1 MASTRERLHIL
12 IGDTPL
18 KRRLVRAVSWSV
30 LGTGAAQ
37 GLFLIASILTAR
49 WLGAEDFG
57 RLGLIQFTL
66 NTLVTF
72 IAPSFGWSLM
82 RLAATLRDHD
92 MERLSVLSSAVML
105 VGAAVSLI
113 LAIGLAISAPWV
125 CSYWFNDPATQ
136 VPLQIAALSVFAN
149 GVFTLQVS
157 VLAGFEAFRE
167 SAMLN
172 TLRGVLLATLMAGG
186 AYWSGLG
193 GAAWGFIVSSY
204 LSALAGVAVLGA
216 LLRER
221 QAMIRWTSWRH
232 GAKVLRDVSLP
243 SFLSTVLSSLTMW
256 AGSVLLA
263 RAPNG
268 LAQVA
273 LFNAANHWKTVMLF
287 LPTQISQSTA
297 PILAN
302 LWSAGELGRLR
313 VLVRTNL
320 LLNLATAGA
329 PCLVIILAAAPIL
342 HLYQLGSATDALT
355 LRLLAL
361 SGVMTALCSVLGYTM
376 IAMGRL
382 WQGLLVNIVWAVLF
396 LFVAMGLQSH
406 GAAGLSIAYTVSYTV
421 LFLISLLYVWFAIRK
436 AWCLKETA

>member
-1 MASTRERLHIL
+1 MANTRERMHTLL
-12 IGDTPL
+12 TDTPL
-18 KRRLVRAVSWSV
+18 KRRVVRAISWSV

-92 MERLSVLSSAVML
+92 LERLIAFSSAVMQ

-113 LAIGLAISAPWV
+113 LSVGLAVCAPWV
-125 CSYWFNDPATQ
+125 CSYWFNDPATEI
-136 VPLQIAALSVFAN
+136 PLRIAALSVFAN

-186 AYWSGLG
+186 AYWSGLD
-193 GAAWGFIVSSY
+193 GAAWGFTVSSY
-204 LSALAGVAVLGA
+204 LSVLAGVAVLGA

-221 QAMIRWTSWRH
+221 KATIRWTSWRH
-232 GAKVLRDVSLP
+232 GSEVLRDVSLP

-273 LFNAANHWKTVMLF
+273 
-287 LPTQISQSTA
+287 
-297 PILAN
+297 
-302 LWSAGELGRLR
+302 
-313 VLVRTNL
+313 
-320 LLNLATAGA
+320 
-329 PCLVIILAAAPIL
+329 
-342 HLYQLGSATDALT
+342 
-355 LRLLAL
+355 
-361 SGVMTALCSVLGYTM
+361 
-376 IAMGRL
+376 
-382 WQGLLVNIVWAVLF
+382 
-396 LFVAMGLQSH
+396 
-406 GAAGLSIAYTVSYTV
+406 
-421 LFLISLLYVWFAIRK
+421 
-436 AWCLKETA
+436 